1 VSWNSGG
8 NMSIISILEAA
19 EGGRFF
25 ANAAK
30 ACGIEEAQARAA
42 SEKMAPAIAQRLKDK
57 AQSDP
62 EAFEQ
67 LLDMI
72 EEADAAELNE
82 TGALTDAD
90 AQQDGAAIIADLYGS
105 GAEANAVFKGL
116 AGAIDKAAASTLA
129 AINATAVLAAL
140 SASNAQPV
148 ADGAADPA
156 QASSAGGQG
165 FFSVLLAALLKGLLQ
180 GASRQLAPR
189 RRRRRYS
196 SYYGY
201 GRRPQRRRRK
211 RSVGLDDVFK
221 EILSNRR

>member
-1 VSWNSGG
+1 
-8 NMSIISILEAA
+8 MSIISILEAA

-30 ACGIEEAQARAA
+30 VCGLDEAQARKA
-42 SEKMAPAIAQRLKDK
+42 SEKFAPAIAQRLRDK
-57 AQSDP
+57 ASADP

-67 LLDMI
+67 LLDLI
-72 EEADAAELNE
+72 EEGDASDLNE
-82 TGALTDAD
+82 DGALTDAD

-116 AGAIDKAAASTLA
+116 AGPIDKAAASTLA

-140 SASNAQPV
+140 SASNAPQL
-148 ADGAADPA
+148 ADGAAPA
-156 QASSAGGQG
+156 ANTGSSGQG
-165 FFSVLLAALLKGLLQ
+165 FFAVLIAAILKGLLQ
-180 GASRQLAPR
+180 GATRQLAPK

-196 SYYGY
+196 TYA
-201 GRRPQRRRRK
+201 RRKPVRRRRP

-221 EILSNRR
+221 EILGNRR

>member
-1 VSWNSGG
+1 
-8 NMSIISILEAA
+8 MSIISILESA

-42 SEKMAPAIAQRLKDK
+42 SEKFAPAIAQRLKEK
-57 AQSDP
+57 ASSDP
-62 EAFEQ
+62 ESFEQ
-67 LLDMI
+67 LLDLI
-72 EEADAAELNE
+72 EEGDASELQE
-82 TGALTDAD
+82 DGALTDAD

-116 AGAIDKAAASTLA
+116 AGPIDKAAASTLA

-140 SASNAQPV
+140 SATNTPALADSEAAPV
-148 ADGAADPA
+148 EAGTNKG
-156 QASSAGGQG
+156 GGQG
-165 FFSVLLAALLKGLLQ
+165 FFAVLIAALLKGLLQ
-180 GASRQLAPR
+180 GASRQLAPK

-196 SYYGY
+196 GYSGY
-201 GRRPQRRRRK
+201 GRRPQRRRRR

-221 EILSNRR
+221 DLLTNRR